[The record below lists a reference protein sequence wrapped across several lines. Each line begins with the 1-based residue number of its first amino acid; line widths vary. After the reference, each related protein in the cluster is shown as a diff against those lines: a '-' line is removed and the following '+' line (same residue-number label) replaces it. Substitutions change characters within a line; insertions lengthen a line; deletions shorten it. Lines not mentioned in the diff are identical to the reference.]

1 MFFTDILCLR
11 SSDADPDVLADYV
24 LALLTSDEPED
35 KIRANCLDN
44 LEDFLKESKV
54 SRLAIGT
61 LTDIVTIDTNKF
73 VDEIFVNY
81 GSLPAPALPAHLPP
95 RPPSPTIAQRR
106 TSLNPFATRQGISA
120 RSGRLD
126 QGHKALK
133 AGRKRSFDEQNGRS
147 ILLDRPII
155 DTNSRVQ
162 KTRRQDRRSRA
173 LLAQQSFIPTN
184 TPNGPKSAVFL
195 PQSLPGFPMFDPK
208 DPTAAIMAMQAF
220 MQTFGMPLFGQRCH
234 DYDTKGY
241 CTKGAACPFQHG
253 EDRIVAPDG
262 SEYDPTD
269 ALTNPQRGSRRGRAK
284 SGKDNGLSRSS
295 RGPQKN
301 DFSDANPN
309 YDKAITTIVVER
321 IPQPNLDEAKVR
333 EFFSQYGN
341 VVDVMLQPYKHL
353 ALVRYDNYKAAKRA
367 YDSPKVV
374 FDNRFVKVYW
384 YKPKEEVERPETN
397 DQDVDAMDIDPETF
411 ARQQQAA
418 QKNYEERMAKL
429 KANAEAR
436 QKLQEEQRQW
446 KERHEAE
453 MKHLLTRIA
462 AAESRRSGNKEENG
476 DLAIKRES
484 LNEKSLEKEEVQ
496 KALREQLA
504 LLEAE
509 AKSLGI
515 DPDAPATPIHG
526 AISYLSFSPRGR
538 GGYRGSRGSY
548 RGGRGGYHTFRPNT
562 SGSVIRL
569 DNRPKRV
576 AISLST
582 DSLLDADK
590 DEALRSYLLSIGE
603 FESIDQDPDQPQG
616 QSVIVTYAERYQADM
631 LVQRGRDIPGIG
643 KVEMKWVGGGHI
655 PATGTT
661 TPVFKD
667 EMQKR
672 RSGRGDED
680 DDEDEHMTDD
690 EDGEINIKHEATI
703 TNGNGEYASRHQ
715 PLAEVNYDVASDD
728 EIT

>member
-1 MFFTDILCLR
+1 M
-11 SSDADPDVLADYV
+11 LADYV

-44 LEDFLKESKV
+44 LEDFLRESKPPRSKARV
-54 SRLAIGT
+54 
-61 LTDIVTIDTNKF
+61 LTDLVTIDTKRF
-73 VDEIFVNY
+73 VDEIFAKY
-81 GSLPAPALPAHLPP
+81 GSSPAPTLPAHLPP

-106 TSLNPFATRQGISA
+106 TSLSPFATRQGIYA
-120 RSGRLD
+120 RNGRID
-126 QGHKALK
+126 QGQKSLK
-133 AGRKRSFDEQNGRS
+133 AGRKRSFDEQNGRA
-147 ILLDRPII
+147 LGLDHP
-155 DTNSRVQ
+155 TAGKASRVQ
-162 KTRRQDRRSRA
+162 KTRRQDRKGRA
-173 LLAQQSFIPTN
+173 LLGQQPFVPN
-184 TPNGPKSAVFL
+184 NAPNGPNPAMFL
-195 PQSLPGFPMFDPK
+195 PQNLPGFPMFDPT
-208 DPTAAIMAMQAF
+208 DPAAAMMAMQAF
-220 MQTFGMPLFGQRCH
+220 MQTFGMPALGQRCH

-241 CTKGAACPFQHG
+241 CTRGAACPFQHG
-253 EDRIVAPDG
+253 EDRLVAPDG
-262 SEYDPTD
+262 SEYDPAD
-269 ALTNPQRGSRRGRAK
+269 ALANSPNGSRRGRVK
-284 SGKDNGLSRSS
+284 SGKNNGLFKSS

-301 DFSDANPN
+301 DFSDASPN

-321 IPQPNLDEAKVR
+321 IPEPDLDEAKVR
-333 EFFSQYGN
+333 EFFSQYGK
-341 VVDVMLQPYKHL
+341 VVDVTLQPYKHL

-384 YKPKEEVERPETN
+384 YKPKQQVKHPETN
-397 DQDVDAMDIDPETF
+397 NEDADAMDIDPEMF

-429 KANAEAR
+429 KAIAEAR
-436 QKLQEEQRQW
+436 QKLYEEQQQW

-453 MKHLLTRIA
+453 MMHLLARIA
-462 AAESRRSGNKEENG
+462 AAESRKSVDKGENG
-476 DLAIKRES
+476 DLDMKRES
-484 LNEKSLEKEEVQ
+484 LNEKSLEKEKVQ

-515 DPDAPATPIHG
+515 DPDAPSTSTHG
-526 AISYLSFSPRGR
+526 AISYSSFSPRGR

-576 AISLST
+576 AISFPT

-590 DEALRSYLLSIGE
+590 DEALRQYLLSICE
-603 FESIDQDPDQPQG
+603 FESVDQDPDQPQG

-643 KVEMKWVGGGHI
+643 KVEMTWVGGGHV

-667 EMQKR
+667 EIRKR
-672 RSGRGDED
+672 RSGRGDDDND
-680 DDEDEHMTDD
+680 DDDEHMTDD
-690 EDGEINIKHEATI
+690 EDGEINIKHEAST
-703 TNGNGEYASRHQ
+703 TNGNGQHASHHQ
-715 PLAEVNYDVASDD
+715 PLTEVNYDVASDD
-728 EIT
+728 DEIT